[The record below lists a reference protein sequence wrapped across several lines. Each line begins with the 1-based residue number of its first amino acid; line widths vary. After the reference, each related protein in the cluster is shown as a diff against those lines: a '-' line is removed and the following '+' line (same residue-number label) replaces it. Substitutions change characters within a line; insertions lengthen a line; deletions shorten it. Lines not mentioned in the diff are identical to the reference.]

1 MNKGNY
7 LSVILKN
14 QFLVYVIKFAVI
26 FCLLYYGTLAWIG
39 LAAPG
44 GKHVPFIENY
54 LDYVSWIKHSLINA
68 TAFILSLFGIET
80 LKEPGYLLKFP
91 GGRGVIIAMDCV
103 GYGVYSFWIAFV
115 AANTGSFARK
125 LKWIVLGVFSLWL
138 INVIRI
144 TLFLT
149 AINKGWPMPLGIDHH
164 TWFNIFAY
172 LLIFIMIWWYD
183 RNAKLVQ
190 PNKVNVNS

>member
-1 MNKGNY
+1 MHKENQ
-7 LSVILKN
+7 LSIIFKN
-14 QFLVYVIKFAVI
+14 AFFIYVIKFAVI
-26 FCLLYYGTLAWIG
+26 FCVLYFGTLAWIG

-44 GKHVPFIENY
+44 GYHSAFIEKY
-54 LDYVSWIKHSLINA
+54 LDYVTWIKLSLIHA
-68 TAFILSLFGIET
+68 SAFILSVFGVET
-80 LKEPGYLLKFP
+80 ASYPGFLLKFS

-115 AANTGSFARK
+115 AANTGSIGK
-125 LKWIVLGVFSLWL
+125 KMKWIVLGVLGLWL

-172 LLIFIMIWWYD
+172 LLIFVMIWWYD
-183 RNAKLVQ
+183 RTAQGVGNAKL
-190 PNKVNVNS
+190 KVNS

>member
-1 MNKGNY
+1 MSKGNY

-14 QFLVYVIKFAVI
+14 QFIVYVIKFAII

-44 GKHVPFIENY
+44 GKHVVFIEKY

-68 TAFILSLFGIET
+68 SAFILSVFGIQT
-80 LKEPGYLLKFP
+80 LKEPGFLLKFP

-115 AANTGSFARK
+115 AANTGSVGRK
-125 LKWIVLGVFSLWL
+125 IKWMITGVFFLWL

-149 AINKGWPMPLGIDHH
+149 SINKGWPMPLGIDHH

-172 LLIFIMIWWYD
+172 LFIFIMIWWYD
-183 RNAKLVQ
+183 RNAKMMERDNL
-190 PNKVNVNS
+190 NVNT

>member
-1 MNKGNY
+1 MSKGNS
-7 LSVILKN
+7 LSLVFKN
-14 QFLVYVIKFAVI
+14 PFIVYVIKFAII
-26 FCLLYYGTLAWIG
+26 FCILYFGTLAWIG

-44 GKHVPFIENY
+44 GYHSAFIEKY
-54 LDYVSWIKHSLINA
+54 LDYVSWIKVSLMNA
-68 TAFILSLFGIET
+68 TGFILSIFSIET
-80 LKEPGYLLKFP
+80 IKEPGFLIRFS

-115 AANTGSFARK
+115 AANSGTLGRK
-125 LKWIVLGVFSLWL
+125 IKWILVGVLGLWL

-149 AINKGWPMPLGIDHH
+149 SINKGWPMPLGLDHH

-183 RNAKLVQ
+183 RTAKITAER
-190 PNKVNVNS
+190 KK